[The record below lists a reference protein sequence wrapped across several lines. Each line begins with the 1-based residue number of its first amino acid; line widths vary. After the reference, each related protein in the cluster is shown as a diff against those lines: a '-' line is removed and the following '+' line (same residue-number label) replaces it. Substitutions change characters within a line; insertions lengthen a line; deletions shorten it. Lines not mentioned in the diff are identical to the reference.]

1 MIWSRTLAY
10 ITGTVVLRRN
20 LVTVR
25 PAVQQSLECDGGGRK
40 MRESE
45 IT

>member
-1 MIWSRTLAY
+1 MVWPRTLAY
-10 ITGTVVLRRN
+10 ITATVVLPQKPR
-20 LVTVR
+20 TVR
-25 PAVQQSLECDGGGRK
+25 PALQQSLECDGGGQK